1 LKQKPARGVMHKYM
15 VTITLPIAF
24 TEEYMKLIPRQRAM
38 IVELLSTGKL
48 SSFSL
53 NRDRSIA
60 WLVALCPDEEAL
72 QIMLGNF
79 PMHKYFEYEINELIL
94 HDTQFMGLPKVVL
107 N

>member
-1 LKQKPARGVMHKYM
+1 MHKYM
-15 VTITLPIAF
+15 VTITLPTYF

-53 NRDRSIA
+53 NRERTIA
-60 WLVALCPDEEAL
+60 WMVASCKDEEAL
-72 QIMLGNF
+72 QVMLGKF
-79 PMHKYFEYEINELIL
+79 PMHDYFEYQISELIL